1 MRLPLADLLP
11 HGKARYV
18 VVDVETSGLDLAR
31 DSLIAIGA
39 VAVNELALDLDDCFE
54 IVLRQEKASA
64 EAIEFLQYVSD
75 STLVAFR
82 AEFDQTMLQRAVREI
97 LGTECAGR
105 SSISRGYCRRSS
117 PERSAV
123 ARGLASA
130 VRHPA

>member
-11 HGKARYV
+11 HGKARCV

-64 EAIEFLQYVSD
+64 EAIEFLQYV
-75 STLVAFR
+75 TIR
-82 AEFDQTMLQRAVREI
+82 
-97 LGTECAGR
+97 
-105 SSISRGYCRRSS
+105 
-117 PERSAV
+117 PWWRSAPSSTKPCCSARCARYSARNAPAVHRSRV
-123 ARGLASA
+123 ATAGALPRKG
-130 VRHPA
+130 VP